1 MRPSSKN
8 LNERITH
15 LPANDKSPEEINSI
29 FIDMVKPI
37 RDVERSI
44 FFHNV
49 YNGIKSLGYI
59 SEVFRTGGEE
69 SFLRIP
75 AADNYFIEIRPQ
87 RNKAGV
93 QQPLMLWY
101 EYEGKLREFAEKH
114 AFGITGTYMY
124 QADFTLI
131 LDENDPIREAELD
144 LPASEDRGTVDFG
157 TISHSSYNFQ
167 EFIQGAIYKMV
178 REYDVDIYPKLRAKR
193 RRVR

>member
-8 LNERITH
+8 LSERITH

-59 SEVFRTGGEE
+59 PEVFRNGGEE

-124 QADFTLI
+124 QADFT
-131 LDENDPIREAELD
+131 
-144 LPASEDRGTVDFG
+144 TVDFG